1 MSASSLTLHTSLTS
15 TQVTDAWNREA
26 DGHTLFSAACT
37 ESFSYNL
44 PFSIA
49 TLASTPT
56 SHTAYPTFLV
66 NYDLPNQGRTGLE
79 AYFESLGV
87 KVRPYDGSRIIAIN
101 GVDAAE
107 YLVDLATESSIY
119 NGLVG
124 AYETVNPR
132 YMRLMSRYSA
142 G

>member
-1 MSASSLTLHTSLTS
+1 
-15 TQVTDAWNREA
+15 
-26 DGHTLFSAACT
+26 
-37 ESFSYNL
+37 
-44 PFSIA
+44 
-49 TLASTPT
+49 
-56 SHTAYPTFLV
+56 
-66 NYDLPNQGRTGLE
+66 LE

-119 NGLVG
+119 DGLVG